1 MGCSASTSGSRPQA
15 ERPPEGERRP
25 RDEAARPAAATWEE
39 MAVPVR
45 NGQTAA
51 NLFGLTEPQLLAV
64 ALAVAALRASG
75 QVPLAGTSL
84 EIDLAGPPAGGL
96 AGRGLSTPD

>member
-1 MGCSASTSGSRPQA
+1 
-15 ERPPEGERRP
+15 
-25 RDEAARPAAATWEE
+25 

-96 AGRGLSTPD
+96 AGRGLSTTD